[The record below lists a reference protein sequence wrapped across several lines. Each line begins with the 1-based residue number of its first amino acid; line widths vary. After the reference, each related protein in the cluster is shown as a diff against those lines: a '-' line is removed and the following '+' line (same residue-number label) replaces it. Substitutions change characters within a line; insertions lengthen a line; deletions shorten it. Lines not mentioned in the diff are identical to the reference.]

1 MSAKLR
7 RLGKKGLIVQK
18 KKKNFAAKT
27 FPYLFRS
34 QINQTKAQLFQSCK
48 CPVQIWWWQNYQCD
62 GGIGSVKAIVVFW
75 VLSNI
80 CVYCIA
86 CLNKRRDS
94 LKNLMGKNFSFKFLT
109 WLRWGLARRRYQRF
123 ASSIWSPEFS
133 RDGEHKKIIQNIP
146 LQNNAKCSMLIIGS
160 ECAEW
165 NISIRNTNKSEKN
178 DLWRFFTQL
187 EKDISNLE
195 KNLYSWDQ
203 IRWIPDWWI
212 ESFQLSAVI
221 SISTWFGTNIRLSS
235 WRLMWQTLKRENLY
249 LSCIC

>member
-1 MSAKLR
+1 MMMAKLSVWWR
-7 RLGKKGLIVQK
+7 NWFSNSNCFILSLVQLLCLLHCLFEQKKELTWPPDGKKL
-18 KKKNFAAKT
+18 
-27 FPYLFRS
+27 Y
-34 QINQTKAQLFQSCK
+34 
-48 CPVQIWWWQNYQCD
+48 
-62 GGIGSVKAIVVFW
+62 
-75 VLSNI
+75 
-80 CVYCIA
+80 
-86 CLNKRRDS
+86 
-94 LKNLMGKNFSFKFLT
+94 FLT

-146 LQNNAKCSMLIIGS
+146 LHNNAKCSMLIIGS

-165 NISIRNTNKSEKN
+165 NISIRNTNKSGKT

-195 KNLYSWDQ
+195 KNLDSWDQ

-235 WRLMWQTLKRENLY
+235 WRLMWETLKRDNLY
-249 LSCIC
+249 LSC